1 MCQRRSV
8 SQLAPVTLILEV
20 VKSCLSLLK
29 LALTWN
35 KQTTDVYHNVNQAWY
50 SCATKIQATH
60 CLLLSCDECV
70 FAVIVVAGKDE
81 TALCNFNLKLPTD
94 GSEHYRQWLTLL
106 QLKEMLASMT
116 RTKTFS
122 FSLCNSESLQSCP
135 VHWALW
141 ITLRSEMADREK
153 KKKHSRERQ
162 ETSFFRHLT
171 NWTRDLTQ
179 CLNISV
185 PLLPNPAIK
194 PPWLWF
200 VRCLTVIWC
209 CVLCSSWVQD
219 TVSRRGGLQTKSHH
233 RHLGRSDGNMPS
245 DTQLTHTHPQCHW
258 VFPFSLWQTST
269 SARSCQACAREDS
282 ASTLLA
288 ASSANVPEDTP
299 STQKP
304 ESVKVLHKHR
314 WPIPL

>member
-1 MCQRRSV
+1 MSETIRQSV
-8 SQLAPVTLILEV
+8 GTCYPEV
-20 VKSCLSLLK
+20 PWSGSKLSL
-29 LALTWN
+29 TVTTSFNMWN

-153 KKKHSRERQ
+153 KKSIAESDRKRL
-162 ETSFFRHLT
+162 F
-171 NWTRDLTQ
+171 
-179 CLNISV
+179 
-185 PLLPNPAIK
+185 
-194 PPWLWF
+194 
-200 VRCLTVIWC
+200 
-209 CVLCSSWVQD
+209 
-219 TVSRRGGLQTKSHH
+219 
-233 RHLGRSDGNMPS
+233 LG
-245 DTQLTHTHPQCHW
+245 T
-258 VFPFSLWQTST
+258 
-269 SARSCQACAREDS
+269 
-282 ASTLLA
+282 
-288 ASSANVPEDTP
+288 
-299 STQKP
+299 
-304 ESVKVLHKHR
+304 
-314 WPIPL
+314 WPTGHVT